1 MNGVK
6 IIFGYLSKILSHQRI
21 RFHTHTRTPYT
32 QNELSAKIRT
42 VLVEMKSKRAYD
54 SNDLILLQ
62 SHTDSSQ
69 LTGTASFLK
78 DINSSSNNNNHKQNE
93 IKLQTISR

>member
-1 MNGVK
+1 MNGAK

-21 RFHTHTRTPYT
+21 QFHTHTYTPYT
-32 QNELSAKIRT
+32 QNELSAKIKT
-42 VLVEMKSKRAYD
+42 VLVEMKSKQAYD
-54 SNDLILLQ
+54 LNDLILLQ

-78 DINSSSNNNNHKQNE
+78 DINNSDNNHK
-93 IKLQTISR
+93 